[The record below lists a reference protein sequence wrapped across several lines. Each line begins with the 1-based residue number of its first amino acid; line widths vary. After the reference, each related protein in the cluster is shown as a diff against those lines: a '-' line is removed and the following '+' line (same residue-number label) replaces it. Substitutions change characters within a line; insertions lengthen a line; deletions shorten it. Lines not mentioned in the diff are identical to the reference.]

1 MAEIGDIIACRGDK
15 YLVIAYIKPPVE
27 SGVVL
32 DAVNEALSFEDYAKR
47 LGKVRGYY
55 CVSLNDNNT
64 IYYIQNNFDIL
75 LTGNDVQSEQ
85 DNNSIFYMQGNFDIK
100 VEKKNVISKNK
111 LKVYYTK
118 LRLVGK
124 LPKYALFEDAYKEQ
138 LKEDWKKVLI
148 HQEELMLQLCVRQV
162 YDKDGFYLLINKDAK
177 YLLAKVGNKFYTLSK
192 VSNYAFYRK
201 EQNFQLHELPRDA
214 ITENDGRKIIPMFDL
229 RKRYPDIKERKN
241 VRKENLYSIGNVY
254 GKIVDF

>member
-85 DNNSIFYMQGNFDIK
+85 DNNSIFYMQGNF
-100 VEKKNVISKNK
+100 
-111 LKVYYTK
+111 
-118 LRLVGK
+118 
-124 LPKYALFEDAYKEQ
+124 
-138 LKEDWKKVLI
+138 
-148 HQEELMLQLCVRQV
+148 
-162 YDKDGFYLLINKDAK
+162 
-177 YLLAKVGNKFYTLSK
+177 
-192 VSNYAFYRK
+192 
-201 EQNFQLHELPRDA
+201 
-214 ITENDGRKIIPMFDL
+214 FDL
-229 RKRYPDIKERKN
+229 WNGAAVAVLLNDSWG
-241 VRKENLYSIGNVY
+241 NLLV
-254 GKIVDF
+254 VLR